1 MLRIVSEGN
10 LRILNHSIARSLAF
24 PSAMTD
30 IDMIAE
36 LVEITIAAASRQC
49 LESFAT
55 CLAQAS
61 AIHPRE
67 FSRVEDQVARFS
79 TWTSG
84 IGVFA
89 PGRASM
95 DHRLRYAPEVQSVA
109 IGLLN
114 SLNHRIRKC
123 KLQYLGLCFF
133 YSNCLNRFPNYGWS
147 WQKSRIGCLDT
158 N

>member
-1 MLRIVSEGN
+1 M
-10 LRILNHSIARSLAF
+10 A
-24 PSAMTD
+24 D
-30 IDMIAE
+30 ISMSFD
-36 LVEITIAAASRQC
+36 LDKTTIASASHQC

-55 CLAQAS
+55 CLVQAS
-61 AIHPRE
+61 VIHPRE
-67 FSRVEDQVARFS
+67 FSKVEDQAARFS

-109 IGLLN
+109 IGLLD

-123 KLQYLGLCFF
+123 RSQCSGCCFV
-133 YSNCLNRFPNYGWS
+133 L
-147 WQKSRIGCLDT
+147 L
-158 N
+158 